1 MKNKKLLVMLGAL
14 VVLLVGVFA
23 FSLADSS
30 EGETQEE
37 VPATSEGTDTSEVS
51 EETDED
57 ETFVVGILQTT
68 SHPALDAITKG
79 AIDGLAENGYVDGEN
94 TEVLFQNGQGDQN
107 LMNTMAQSLVED
119 GADILIGIGTPAS
132 QAFANATDEIPIIMG
147 AVSDPVGAGL
157 VDSEETPGKNITGVK
172 DEAPVQAQ
180 LDMMLE
186 LLPEASDIGVLYS
199 SGEDNARAEAER
211 AITAI
216 EDMGLNPVEYTVSST
231 NEIQQT
237 VATMSQEVDAIYLP
251 TDNTIASAFDTVV
264 SEANRYDVPLIPTVD
279 SMIAQGGL
287 ATVGINQTDT
297 GFESGRMA
305 AEVLD
310 GTDPSDF
317 PVYVLNEGDKL
328 VNLEQAELLGID
340 IPQSVLDEATVIE
353 SDE

>member
-23 FSLADSS
+23 FSMMDSGNGAS
-30 EGETQEE
+30 EDEGTGQ
-37 VPATSEGTDTSEVS
+37 AEGTDEQ
-51 EETDED
+51 
-57 ETFVVGILQTT
+57 ETFMIGILQTT
-68 SHPALDAITKG
+68 SHPALDAITEG
-79 AIDGLAENGYVDGEN
+79 AIDGLEENGYVDGEN
-94 TEVLFQNGQGDQN
+94 TEIVFQNGQGDQN

-119 GADILIGIGTPAS
+119 GADLLIGIGTPAS
-132 QAFANATDEIPIIMG
+132 QAFANATDDIPIIMG

-157 VDSEETPGKNITGVK
+157 VESQEEPGKNVTGVK
-172 DEAPVQAQ
+172 DEAPVKAQ
-180 LDMMLE
+180 LDMMME
-186 LLPEASDIGVLYS
+186 VLPEASEIGVLYS

-216 EDMGLNPVEYTVSST
+216 EELGLNPVVYTVSST
-231 NEIQQT
+231 NELQQT
-237 VATMSQEVDAIYLP
+237 VATMAQEVDVIYLP

-279 SMIAQGGL
+279 AMIAQGGL

-297 GFESGRMA
+297 GFETGRMA

-310 GTDPSDF
+310 GTDPSTF
-317 PVYVLNEGDKL
+317 PVYVLSEGDKL
-328 VNLEQAELLGID
+328 INADQAELLGLD

-353 SDE
+353 ADE